1 MNIYKYIDYLFYS
14 SHEILKLIYKIDS
27 PNKIRIFGEEFV
39 GNNGNKCSI
48 IYKDNIIPLS
58 SYFLINDINKEDKI
72 NKKFEILLL
81 EFEDISDR
89 SYMFYDCKSLIIFP
103 KF

>member
-1 MNIYKYIDYLFYS
+1 MNIYRFIKYHFYS
-14 SHEILKLIYKIDS
+14 SLEIFKLIYKIDNE
-27 PNKIRIFGEEFV
+27 NKIKIFGDEFV
-39 GNNGNKCSI
+39 VNNGNKCSI

>member
-1 MNIYKYIDYLFYS
+1 MYRFIKYHFCS
-14 SHEILKLIYKIDS
+14 SLGIFKLIYKIDNE
-27 PNKIRIFGEEFV
+27 NKIKIFGDEFV
-39 GNNGNKCSI
+39 VNNGNKCSI

-89 SYMFYDCKSLIIFP
+89 SYMFYDCKSFIIFP